1 MKKYN
6 IVLEDMQDF
15 VLASCISL
23 EKAQEYLKDIKRTD
37 KKLKKYYNWSKLPK
51 YKIIESEEN

>member
-15 VLASCISL
+15 VLASCQSL
-23 EKAQEYLKDIKRTD
+23 EIAEKYLKDMKKRD
-37 KKLKKYYNWSKLPK
+37 KELKNYYGWSKLPK
-51 YKIIESEEN
+51 YIIKESN

>member
-15 VLASCISL
+15 VLASCQSL
-23 EKAQEYLKDIKRTD
+23 EIAEKYLKDMKKTD
-37 KKLKKYYNWSKLPK
+37 EKLKKYYGWSKLPK
-51 YKIIESEEN
+51 YLIKECK

>member
-15 VLASCISL
+15 VLASCQTL
-23 EKAQEYLKDIKRTD
+23 EKAKEYLKDVKKTD
-37 KKLKKYYNWSKLPK
+37 KYLQKQYNWSKLPK
-51 YKIIESEEN
+51 YLIKEELI

>member
-15 VLASCISL
+15 VLASCQSL
-23 EKAQEYLKDIKRTD
+23 EIAKKYLEDMKKTD
-37 KKLKKYYNWSKLPK
+37 KYLQKQYNWSKLPK
-51 YKIIESEEN
+51 YLIKESE

>member
-15 VLASCISL
+15 VLASCQTL
-23 EKAQEYLKDIKRTD
+23 EKAKQYLKDMEKTD
-37 KKLKKYYNWSKLPK
+37 KHLQKQYNWSKLPK
-51 YKIIESEEN
+51 YLIKEELI